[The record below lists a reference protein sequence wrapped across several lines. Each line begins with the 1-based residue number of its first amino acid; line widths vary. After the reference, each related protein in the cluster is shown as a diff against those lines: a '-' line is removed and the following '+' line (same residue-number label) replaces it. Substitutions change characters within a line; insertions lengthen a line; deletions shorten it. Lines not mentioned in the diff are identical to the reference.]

1 MNITS
6 YQFADLNKMFSNCH
20 KDIRAFDFLNS
31 CNDRSSVINA
41 LPATAVQ
48 YVKQEVKVI

>member
-6 YQFADLNKMFSNCH
+6 YQFADLNKMFSNCL
-20 KDIRAFDFLNS
+20 KDIRAFDLLNS